1 MDLATDIDDITRYA
15 EAALKGLPQPFRDIC
30 ADVVLQVTDWPE
42 PEMLSELGIED
53 RLDLTGLYDG
63 IPVTQKSNVDPSPF
77 PDTVWL
83 FAQPILDEWRTR
95 KNDTLED
102 LVQHIV
108 IHEIAHHF
116 GWTDDEIAQIDRWWE
131 QTGAQPDR

>member
-1 MDLATDIDDITRYA
+1 MLAVMDI
-15 EAALKGLPQPFRDIC
+15 K
-30 ADVVLQVTDWPE
+30 
-42 PEMLSELGIED
+42 D

-63 IPVTQKSNVDPSPF
+63 IPITQKSNVEPSPF

-83 FAQPILDEWRTR
+83 FVEPIMAEWRER
-95 KNDTLED
+95 NNDTLEE
-102 LVQHIV
+102 LVHHIV

-131 QTGAQPDR
+131 